1 MTARRLAIGV
11 LFVTLLFDVWWRG
24 HTFAGT
30 IRDKFGFAPWPV
42 VAEAEPLDCD
52 EAIYAYIGK
61 RLTRGDVMYRD
72 LTENKPPLGY
82 WLFALAVAI
91 GGANETCIRV
101 MPLPMV
107 LLTIVMVWSIAYRVS
122 GPLAASVAAPVYAL
136 MSTDPYLYG
145 NGANMEHALN
155 LFGTAALW
163 VVVRSWSSSSR
174 RAWWIAGA
182 LVGAASLVKQVAV
195 LPIVL
200 LAIALMLRSSSD
212 NRRRPIS
219 TRLVDV
225 ASLFA
230 GFAMAWAVAMGVLL
244 IQSAGAAAYE
254 DIVRY
259 GGAMAT
265 DTPADPLQYS
275 FFVRGIVGNTDPQG
289 ILPWPF
295 GKTQGRAWWAAGCW
309 PLWGVSLV
317 ATGWAVASRR
327 SLLRLAG
334 WWTIAAWVEVAMPR
348 LFWQHYYLV
357 PLPGVAIVVG
367 SLFQSAAGGRRPRD
381 VMIAIVV
388 LIAMASTIAIQVRD
402 YLFVKPGDAT
412 TRTKGGGQWVVLREV
427 GRELKRR
434 TKTWDAPHLTVW
446 GIQSPVMFYSGLDG
460 TTRQVFTDPLI
471 AAFPNGGHPQVD
483 PRLDR
488 TLADLRGRRP
498 ELIFLGARPF
508 PALAKLLREGYVNVP
523 FAIRGWVLPSRPL
536 WVRRDRVEAF
546 AETEGE
552 PR

>member
-1 MTARRLAIGV
+1 MTARRIAIVV

-52 EAIYAYIGK
+52 EAIYGYIGK

-82 WLFALAVAI
+82 WLFGLAVAI

-107 LLTIVMVWSIAYRVS
+107 LLTIVLVWSIACRIS
-122 GPLAASVAAPVYAL
+122 GPLAACLAAPIYAV

-155 LFGTAALW
+155 LFATAALW
-163 VVVRSWSSSSR
+163 VVVRSWSGSSR
-174 RAWWIAGA
+174 RGWVIAGA

-200 LAIALMLRSSSD
+200 FAVALLLRSSGEEQP
-212 NRRRPIS
+212 RPIAA
-219 TRLVDV
+219 RLADV

-230 GFAMAWAVAMGVLL
+230 GFAMAWAVAVGVLV
-244 IQSAGAAAYE
+244 IQGGGAAAYE

-265 DTPADPLQYS
+265 DTPADPLQHS
-275 FFVRGIVGNTDPQG
+275 FLVRWIVGNTDPQG
-289 ILPWPF
+289 LLPWPF
-295 GKTQGRAWWAAGCW
+295 GRTLGRAWWAAGCW
-309 PLWGVSLV
+309 PLWVVSVV
-317 ATGWAVASRR
+317 AMGWAVASRR
-327 SLLRLAG
+327 ALLHLAG

-348 LFWQHYYLV
+348 LFWQHYYLL

-367 SLFQSAAGGRRPRD
+367 SLFESAMGRWRLRQLI
-381 VMIAIVV
+381 VVIVV
-388 LIAMASTIAIQVRD
+388 LAATAGTIAIQVRD
-402 YLFVKPGDAT
+402 YLYMKPADAT
-412 TRTKGGGQWVVLREV
+412 TRYKGGGQWVVLREV
-427 GRELKRR
+427 GRELQRR
-434 TKTWDAPHLTVW
+434 ARTWDAPHLTVW
-446 GIQSPVMFYSGLDG
+446 GIQSPVIFYSELDG

-488 TLADLRGRRP
+488 TIADLRGRRP
-498 ELIFLGARPF
+498 ELIFLGAPPF
-508 PALAKLLREGYVNVP
+508 PALATLLREDYVNVSLS
-523 FAIRGWVLPSRPL
+523 IRGRALPSRPL
-536 WVRRDRVEAF
+536 WVRRDRAEAF
-546 AETEGE
+546 AETEAM
-552 PR
+552 RR

>member
-1 MTARRLAIGV
+1 MTARRLAILV
-11 LFVTLLFDVWWRG
+11 LLSTLLFDVWWRG

-30 IRDKFGFAPWPV
+30 IRDTFGVAPWPV

-52 EAIYAYIGK
+52 EAIYGYIGK

-82 WLFALAVAI
+82 WLFGLAVAI
-91 GGANETCIRV
+91 GGANETCIRI
-101 MPLPMV
+101 MPVPMV
-107 LLTIVMVWSIAYRVS
+107 LLTIVLVWSIAYRVS
-122 GPLAASVAAPVYAL
+122 GPLAACLAAPIYAV

-155 LFGTAALW
+155 LFATAAMW
-163 VVVRSWSSSSR
+163 VVVRSWAGSSR
-174 RAWWIAGA
+174 RGWLIAGT
-182 LVGAASLVKQVAV
+182 LVGAASLVKQVAF
-195 LPIVL
+195 LPIAVF
-200 LAIALMLRSSSD
+200 AVAVMARSSSD
-212 NRRRPIS
+212 GHRRPIVA
-219 TRLVDV
+219 RLADL

-230 GFAMAWAVAMGVLL
+230 GFALAWAVVVGVLL
-244 IQSAGAAAYE
+244 IQGAGAAAYE

-275 FFVRGIVGNTDPQG
+275 FLVRWIVGNTDPQG

-309 PLWGVSLV
+309 PLWGASLV
-317 ATGWAVASRR
+317 ATGWAVASRGA
-327 SLLRLAG
+327 LLRIAG

-348 LFWQHYYLV
+348 LFWQHYYLL

-367 SLFQSAAGGRRPRD
+367 SLFESAVRSRRPRG
-381 VMIAIVV
+381 VLVAIILVAATAATV
-388 LIAMASTIAIQVRD
+388 LIQLRD
-402 YLFVKPGDAT
+402 YLYVRPADAT
-412 TRTKGGGQWVVLREV
+412 TRYKGGGQWVVLREV
-427 GRELKRR
+427 GRELGRR
-434 TKTWDAPHLTVW
+434 TRTWDAPRLTVW
-446 GIQSPVMFYSGLDG
+446 GIQSPVIFYSGLDG

-471 AAFPNGGHPQVD
+471 AAFPIGGHPQVD

-488 TLADLRGRRP
+488 TITDLRTRRP
-498 ELIFLGARPF
+498 ELIFVGARPF
-508 PALAKLLREGYVNVP
+508 PALATLLREEYVNTP
-523 FAIRGWVLPSRPL
+523 LAIRGQALPFAPV

-546 AETEGE
+546 AEADD
-552 PR
+552 PRR